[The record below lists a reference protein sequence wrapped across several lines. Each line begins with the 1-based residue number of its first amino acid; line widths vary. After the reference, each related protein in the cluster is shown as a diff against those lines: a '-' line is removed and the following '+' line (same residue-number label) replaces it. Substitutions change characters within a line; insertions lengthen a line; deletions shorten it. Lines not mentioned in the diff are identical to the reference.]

1 MKLFEDFGTLHTLTR
16 EKADELIEKIATE
29 IVERDLTAPAVFLL
43 ESSKPLSFIGS
54 QVLLFLEPIIQS
66 IFEFKSYRDI
76 RVLFEDR
83 ENVERLIQRIEALDI
98 EFRAKLKSGEYE
110 YKKVERGGFL
120 RWLLGTKSKKE

>member
-1 MKLFEDFGTLHTLTR
+1 MRTFDDFHTVRYLTR
-16 EKADELIEKIATE
+16 EEADKLIDKIATE

-43 ESSKPLSFIGS
+43 ETSKPISFIGS

-66 IFEFKSYRDI
+66 IFEFKSYKDI
-76 RVLFEDR
+76 QVLFEDR

-110 YKKVERGGFL
+110 YDKKERGGFL